1 MQFERQTTLQPAGA
15 SKAGARECRSWCGS
29 SAVAVD
35 LFIVAG
41 EIVGGATDL
50 QQDLV
55 TTAVFDVVG
64 VLRRSR
70 LLRQQKKSRP
80 EKAAF
85 QSRNHPPRMMVIILG
100 DAIEHFVKGSGWK
113 PTFRQRERRALSL
126 PSSW

>member
-1 MQFERQTTLQPAGA
+1 MQFERQTTVQPAGA

-55 TTAVFDVVG
+55 TTAVFYDVVG
-64 VLRRSR
+64 VRRSR

-85 QSRNHPPRMMVIILG
+85 QSRNHPPRMKTIISSRE
-100 DAIEHFVKGSGWK
+100 DEK
-113 PTFRQRERRALSL
+113 FR
-126 PSSW
+126 